1 MNEEYLGS
9 DNLTTNFYK
18 YVCTYRKTRIYWYF
32 FKLHVQIYVIVTPD
46 NARAAGAYLV
56 RFCVDEV
63 VELSLCLSVS
73 ASECPL
79 VMAPFRC
86 PFMKGPLLSFSA
98 ILLLLPLFYIRHG
111 LVVLCMT
118 ENCSTW
124 IHVQACVKAVNH
136 AWKPIQEIGH
146 FFYE

>member
-1 MNEEYLGS
+1 MNEEYHGS
-9 DNLTTNFYK
+9 DNLKISINMFVHIEKQEY
-18 YVCTYRKTRIYWYF
+18 IDIF
-32 FKLHVQIYVIVTPD
+32 FKLHVQICVIVTPD
-46 NARAAGAYLV
+46 NARAARAYLV

-79 VMAPFRC
+79 VMVPFKC

-118 ENCSTW
+118 ENCST
-124 IHVQACVKAVNH
+124 
-136 AWKPIQEIGH
+136 
-146 FFYE
+146 

>member
-1 MNEEYLGS
+1 MKNTSDQIIWQISINMFVHIEKQEYI
-9 DNLTTNFYK
+9 D
-18 YVCTYRKTRIYWYF
+18 IF
-32 FKLHVQIYVIVTPD
+32 FKLHVQICVIVTPD
-46 NARAAGAYLV
+46 NARAARAYLV

-79 VMAPFRC
+79 VMVPCKC

-111 LVVLCMT
+111 PVVLCMT

>member
-1 MNEEYLGS
+1 MKNTSDQIIWQISINMFVHIEKLEYI
-9 DNLTTNFYK
+9 D
-18 YVCTYRKTRIYWYF
+18 IF

-46 NARAAGAYLV
+46 NARAARAYLV

-111 LVVLCMT
+111 PVVLCMT